1 MRSNSIQ
8 ASTVQG
14 TKTPCL
20 PRIPRMP
27 RICLGYGSSVQTPFK
42 PTLSKMLVNLK
53 CVSTKGCWLFANAK
67 QLFHLVKF
75 SSWLSQ
81 THSQGVAYSQMAP
94 CCTKNPILRW
104 AGRAQMGILHQNLFK
119 RQGPYNCMQWIL
131 YNSILLLSFAVYDW
145 ECGYACTS
153 TDLTLLCALYD
164 AHF

>member
-27 RICLGYGSSVQTPFK
+27 RICLGYGSSVQSPFK

-53 CVSTKGCWLFANAK
+53 CVSTKGCRLFANAK

-75 SSWLSQ
+75 SSWLSEA
-81 THSQGVAYSQMAP
+81 HSQGVAYSQMAP
-94 CCTKNPILRW
+94 CCTKNPNSQMGAQHRW
-104 AGRAQMGILHQNLFK
+104 AYCTK
-119 RQGPYNCMQWIL
+119 TYSSQGKGHIAACSGYYTTQSC
-131 YNSILLLSFAVYDW
+131 SFLLQFTTGNVVTLALP
-145 ECGYACTS
+145 
-153 TDLTLLCALYD
+153 LT
-164 AHF
+164 